1 MIKLLLIA
9 TVLVVAIVSCDGATT
24 TYDVYYWKNL
34 RDEKPEDNIYVG
46 NVNTLR
52 ECEASAIQ
60 YAKHIREIWN
70 YRAYICMK
78 KINGSSISKHRYGE
92 PQ

>member
-1 MIKLLLIA
+1 M
-9 TVLVVAIVSCDGATT
+9 T

-34 RDEKPEDNIYVG
+34 RDEKPEDNIYIG
-46 NVNTLR
+46 NVKTLR
-52 ECEASAIQ
+52 ECEALAIQ
-60 YAKHIREIWN
+60 YANHIHERWN

-78 KINGSSISKHRYGE
+78 KVNGSSISKHRYGE